1 LLRGKQG
8 VIEWDCPKRKMKIKI
23 FRKITQILTILLI
36 IAIPLLNKKGI
47 TIITGTL
54 YSLAV
59 DGIWI
64 TDPLSG
70 FQTIISSFSA
80 DSVLLLSMLIPVAL
94 AFAFGRVFCGW
105 ICPQNFI
112 SEIFDVIHDKLKIK
126 RLFNPM
132 RSAKSRYA
140 IMLLLLISV
149 PVLGFPVANL
159 ISAPGIIS
167 VQITKYFY
175 EGLIGLE
182 LALIGIIVLSEMFV
196 VRRGWCN
203 YVCPVGSFLGLF
215 RFKKTMK
222 VVYKEDKE
230 HVCGGCMECVNA
242 CQLGLNPLE
251 EKIYPLCHNCGDCIT
266 ACEAIKRTGKPLSFK
281 F

>member
-1 LLRGKQG
+1 
-8 VIEWDCPKRKMKIKI
+8 MNIKI
-23 FRKITQILTILLI
+23 FRRTTQILTILLI
-36 IAIPLLNKKGI
+36 IAIPILNKKGI
-47 TIITGTL
+47 TVITGTL
-54 YSLAV
+54 YSLAI

-70 FQTIISSFSA
+70 FQMIISSFSA
-80 DSVLLLSMLIPVAL
+80 DSALLLSMLIPVAL

-105 ICPQNFI
+105 MCPQNFI

-126 RLFNPM
+126 RLFNP
-132 RSAKSRYA
+132 RLSAKPRYA
-140 IMLLLLISV
+140 IMILLLIAALL
-149 PVLGFPVANL
+149 LGFPVANL

-175 EGLIGLE
+175 EGIVGIE
-182 LALIGIIVLSEMFV
+182 LALIGIIILSEMFL
-196 VRRGWCN
+196 VRRCWCN

-230 HVCGGCMECVNA
+230 HVCGGCMECVTA
-242 CQLGLNPLE
+242 CQLGLNPME
-251 EKIYPLCHNCGDCIT
+251 GKIYPLCHNCGDCIK
-266 ACEAIKRTGKPLSFK
+266 ACDKIKHKGKPLSFK